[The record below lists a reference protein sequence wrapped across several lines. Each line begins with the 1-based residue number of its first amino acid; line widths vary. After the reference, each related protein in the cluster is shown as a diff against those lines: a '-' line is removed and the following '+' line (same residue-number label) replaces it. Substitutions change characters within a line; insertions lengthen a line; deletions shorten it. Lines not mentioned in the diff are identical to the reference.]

1 MDQLKKRNQL
11 EYDGTG
17 LPILVE
23 ILSML
28 SVSDV
33 IAFGSTCHDF
43 RQLILTPWTWIQLF
57 RQQSWR
63 NIMDSVEEVS
73 KAQPSSVEEPGEAK
87 LLPGVENI
95 PDLCNEEPDELDWSA
110 TGEPNSVS
118 ESHGHVRNHVDEHG
132 DLLNDV
138 SAGTVF
144 QKIQGLDSNR
154 NSRLEETWRVM
165 EINVMETTVKT
176 DFLTDYQYVSDHCEH
191 SGNFHRHGFLKS
203 CSERDN
209 GRHQTLGDPSE
220 EKAAGV
226 ISESKMK
233 SLAGTMNQP
242 PEHNF
247 ETTEINIMEATMENN
262 EWMNVGSVEINKTIS
277 FPGKHL
283 NGTAGMGDFGVG
295 DNSDQS
301 NLAKI
306 DNAKESGTIP
316 ALLDGDSSS
325 KKVAAVQPMP
335 QMVGVSF
342 CVHYITHSPLQL
354 IAVTGNQQ
362 ELGNW
367 EKFVPLKKAKDGF
380 WANSIALPADCQV
393 EWKFVLVENG
403 EIHRWEECNN
413 RHLLTGNE
421 EDIHLHK

>member
-1 MDQLKKRNQL
+1 MTTEQSK
-11 EYDGTG
+11 
-17 LPILVE
+17 PIALDEREVHP
-23 ILSML
+23 IFCMFGRYGPSVALGIIVML
-28 SVSDV
+28 SVWGVFIILHRTVRGQRRKKDENSAGTV
-33 IAFGSTCHDF
+33 GRKALKTASEEESRSYIESTG
-43 RQLILTPWTWIQLF
+43 RK
-57 RQQSWR
+57 
-63 NIMDSVEEVS
+63 IMDSVEEVS

-87 LLPGVENI
+87 LLPGIENI

-118 ESHGHVRNHVDEHG
+118 ESHGHG
-132 DLLNDV
+132 
-138 SAGTVF
+138 
-144 QKIQGLDSNR
+144 
-154 NSRLEETWRVM
+154 
-165 EINVMETTVKT
+165 
-176 DFLTDYQYVSDHCEH
+176 
-191 SGNFHRHGFLKS
+191 

-226 ISESKMK
+226 ISEIKMK

-283 NGTAGMGDFGVG
+283 NGTAGMVDFGMG

-301 NLAKI
+301 NQAKI
-306 DNAKESGTIP
+306 DTAKESGTIP

-325 KKVAAVQPMP
+325 KRVAAVQPMP

-421 EDIHLHK
+421 EDIHLHKWWGCI